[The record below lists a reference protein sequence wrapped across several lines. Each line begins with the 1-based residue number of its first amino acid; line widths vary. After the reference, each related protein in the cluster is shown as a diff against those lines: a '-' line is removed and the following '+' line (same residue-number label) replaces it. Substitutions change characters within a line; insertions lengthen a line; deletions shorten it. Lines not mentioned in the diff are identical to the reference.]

1 LAKGTQDLNWEK
13 LSIWTNTLY
22 TLVHSLNL
30 AKEQGFGC
38 FKLVDDS
45 FRNARNW
52 VTPDCSYE
60 SVLLEHESGGKKL
73 TFRKDPNETF
83 KNVSRQIINMLIQDL
98 VVIFDEM
105 MSEVLNQRNQTAG
118 EYPKSKIEKLTTY
131 LDSTYKWSSYGCTEL
146 VAVRNVLAHNNGI
159 WNKKSIDYVIPF
171 IEKPPLE
178 GDALSVGFSMLFY
191 YRKAIRTFL
200 NEVKIT

>member
-1 LAKGTQDLNWEK
+1 MNWNK
-13 LSIWTNTLY
+13 INTWTHTLY

-30 AKEQGFGC
+30 AKEQDFGD
-38 FKLVDDS
+38 LELIDDS
-45 FRNARNW
+45 FREAGNW

-60 SVLLEHESGGKKL
+60 SALLGHESGGKKL

-83 KNVSRQIINMLIQDL
+83 PNVSRQVVNMLIQDL

-105 MSEVLNQRNQTAG
+105 MSEILSQRGESAG
-118 EYPKSKIEKLTTY
+118 QYPKSKIEKLTTY
-131 LDSTYKWSSYGCTEL
+131 LDQRYMWSSYGCTEL
-146 VAVRNVLAHNNGI
+146 VAVRNVLAHNNGV
-159 WNKKSIDYVIPF
+159 WNEKSIAYISPF
-171 IEKPPLE
+171 IDNAPSQ

-200 NEVKIT
+200 NEVKIA

>member
-1 LAKGTQDLNWEK
+1 
-13 LSIWTNTLY
+13 
-22 TLVHSLNL
+22 
-30 AKEQGFGC
+30 
-38 FKLVDDS
+38 
-45 FRNARNW
+45 
-52 VTPDCSYE
+52 
-60 SVLLEHESGGKKL
+60 
-73 TFRKDPNETF
+73 
-83 KNVSRQIINMLIQDL
+83 MLIQDL

>member
-1 LAKGTQDLNWEK
+1 LNWDK
-13 LSIWTNTLY
+13 INTWTHTLY

-30 AKEQGFGC
+30 AKEHDFGD
-38 FKLVDDS
+38 LELIDDS
-45 FRNARNW
+45 FRAAEKW

-60 SVLLEHESGGKKL
+60 SALLGHESGGKKL
-73 TFRKDPNETF
+73 TFRKNPNETF
-83 KNVSRQIINMLIQDL
+83 PNVSRQIINMLIQDL

-105 MSEVLNQRNQTAG
+105 MSGVLIQRNESAG
-118 EYPKSKIEKLTTY
+118 TYPKSKIEKLTTY
-131 LDSTYKWSSYGCTEL
+131 LDPRYTWSSYGCTEL

-159 WNKKSIDYVIPF
+159 WNKKSIAYVEPF
-171 IEKPPLE
+171 INNPPLQ
-178 GDALSVGFSMLFY
+178 GDRLTVGFPMLFY